1 MGTRQANTQE
11 GPAVQESAGDW
22 VWIAILHQP
31 WIVLAIEK
39 FWLVFIFILHQ
50 LPESQSG
57 EIFILCHSLYSM
69 EAAANL
75 KIDNKG
81 SSCNVCIL
89 NIDFAES
96 KKC

>member
-1 MGTRQANTQE
+1 
-11 GPAVQESAGDW
+11 
-22 VWIAILHQP
+22 
-31 WIVLAIEK
+31 
-39 FWLVFIFILHQ
+39 
-50 LPESQSG
+50 
-57 EIFILCHSLYSM
+57 M

-96 KKC
+96 KNILEQVPFTFNKPLWCILRELRNNCAFVFWCGRKLGITTDGGMFS

>member
-1 MGTRQANTQE
+1 
-11 GPAVQESAGDW
+11 
-22 VWIAILHQP
+22 
-31 WIVLAIEK
+31 
-39 FWLVFIFILHQ
+39 
-50 LPESQSG
+50 
-57 EIFILCHSLYSM
+57 M

-96 KKC
+96 KNILE